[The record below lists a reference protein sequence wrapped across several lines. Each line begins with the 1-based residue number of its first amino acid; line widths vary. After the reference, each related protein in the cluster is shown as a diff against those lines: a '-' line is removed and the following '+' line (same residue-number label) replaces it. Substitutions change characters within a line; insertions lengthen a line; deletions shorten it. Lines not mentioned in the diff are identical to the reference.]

1 MNKELLTIIE
11 SLCRRIVFKSNS
23 GLEFIET
30 KPEMCRILRLRKP
43 IRCDG
48 VDCINCL
55 FSRNT
60 DVDIIYPLKLER
72 LIQRI

>member
-1 MNKELLTIIE
+1 MNRELITIIE
-11 SLCRRIVFKSNS
+11 SLCKRIEFTGHS

-60 DVDIIYPLKLER
+60 NVDIIYPLKIEK